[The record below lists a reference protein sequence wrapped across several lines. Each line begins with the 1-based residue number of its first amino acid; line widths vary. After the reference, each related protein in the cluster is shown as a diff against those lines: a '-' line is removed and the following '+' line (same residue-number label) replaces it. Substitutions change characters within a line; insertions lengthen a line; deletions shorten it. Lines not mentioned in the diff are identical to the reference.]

1 MSPPRTDRVSPLP
14 SSAATAPSAPPR
26 SRVRSQAVLN
36 GGCPQPRERRA
47 HLRGCASPPLRP
59 GPAALLE
66 GSGQGPPREEA
77 FAAPRRQTRLPLSTA
92 SSRQSGTSK

>member
-59 GPAALLE
+59 GLAAPLE

-77 FAAPRRQTRLPLSTA
+77 FAAPGGEPGYPS
-92 SSRQSGTSK
+92 